1 LIIFLKRDEEHRFFL
16 KKFRF
21 LKNRWD
27 ERKDEKTM
35 LGLYSLGMENGILY
49 ETILTTRNPDGT
61 PNAAPIG
68 VICKNN
74 EEVVFYLHKG
84 SKTFDNVR
92 REKSFHVNI
101 LNDPMVFVESTIGNL
116 ESGEFQADNA
126 DGFFIKSA
134 EAFFRAEVTSE
145 KLVERKDHLG
155 TSTTNVIQARVL
167 RVVKNQEHVQPLNRA
182 IYGIIEALVY
192 ISRIDIVSEDEKKA
206 YLNQMSEISRLVNKV
221 GSEDHK
227 RAMKRILASLENKK

>member
-1 LIIFLKRDEEHRFFL
+1 MKNGINEKRGL
-16 KKFRF
+16 NK
-21 LKNRWD
+21 
-27 ERKDEKTM
+27 M
-35 LGLYSLGMENGILY
+35 LGLYSLGMEKGLLY

-84 SKTFDNVR
+84 SKTFDNVH

-101 LNDPMVFVESTIGNL
+101 LNDPLVFVESTIGNL

-126 DGFFIKSA
+126 NGFFIKSA

-145 KLVERKDHLG
+145 KLIQRKDHLG
-155 TSTTNVIQARVL
+155 TSTTNVIQARVV

-192 ISRIDIVSEDEKKA
+192 ISRINIVSEDEKND
-206 YLNQMSEISRLVNKV
+206 YLKQMSEISRLVNKV
-221 GSEDHK
+221 GSKDHK
-227 RAMKRILASLENKK
+227 RAMKKILASLENGKKNI